1 MMNGV
6 SAAGAAR
13 RQSKMRM
20 QTATMREPRRKLITY
35 SSSGGDGCQADDPG
49 RIFDAHRGE
58 LGLVHS
64 ERFHIGPHQTDTFD
78 RVREERLAGIAR
90 ERAVFYADRTDRG
103 VHLCRVDSQQR

>member
-6 SAAGAAR
+6 SAAGTAR

-35 SSSGGDGCQADDPG
+35 SSSGDGCQADDPG

-58 LGLVHS
+58 LGLVHP

-103 VHLCRVDSQQR
+103 VHLCGVDSQQR